1 MTELKARQGSPTRA
15 LMELGR
21 TCAES
26 VLLAA
31 DLPEGTDRNTLL
43 AAVRGMGAGR
53 SVVCA
58 AMLAGLLAIGVWG
71 PAARRRRP
79 PANDLLDSYLPPGGP
94 GASEAQEMTESERF
108 KQRFEAVARKYGRG
122 TGCAG
127 LSRIDWGRHDAAG
140 APAGYPPN
148 LCVRLAD
155 TAVEE
160 LNTILAAA
168 RKAGAAAAKPA

>member
-1 MTELKARQGSPTRA
+1 MTDLTTRQSSPTRA
-15 LMELGR
+15 LMEQGR

-31 DLPEGTDRNTLL
+31 DLPEGADRKTLL

-71 PAARRRRP
+71 PGARQRRP
-79 PANDLLDSYLPPGGP
+79 PLNDLLDSYVPPGGP
-94 GASEAQEMTESERF
+94 GASDVQEMPESERF
-108 KQRFEAVARKYGRG
+108 KQKFEAVARRYGRD
-122 TGCAG
+122 TSCND
-127 LSRIDWGRHDAAG
+127 LSRLDWGRHDAAG
-140 APAGYPPN
+140 APAGYPPHV
-148 LCVRLAD
+148 CVRMAD

-160 LNTILAAA
+160 LNSIIAGA
-168 RKAGAAAAKPA
+168 RKAPRSAPA